1 MVAYIPWIKRP
12 FRIPPAIHDEV
23 CSIIKRKINVGIYEP
38 LNSLYRLRW
47 FCVIKKD
54 GKSLCIVLSASKVQ

>member
-38 LNSLYRLRW
+38 LNSLYRLR
-47 FCVIKKD
+47 
-54 GKSLCIVLSASKVQ
+54 